1 MKYFSPIVWYSNQ
14 YDNEELTFVMSKF
27 RPTPGIQIKN
37 LQNIFLK
44 YMSSTKNYK
53 GLKFKKQIKYKNN
66 LSHLDKTEM

>member
-1 MKYFSPIVWYSNQ
+1 
-14 YDNEELTFVMSKF
+14 MSKF

-44 YMSSTKNYK
+44 YMSSTKKHK